1 MTSPATSSA
10 LRPILALA
18 AALTFMAAAT
28 VAQAAGPTAAASDLG
43 TIKSART
50 YTPQAGES
58 LDSVIRKTM
67 VDSPLKIELLRQAY
81 LNLNPQAFV
90 AGNVGRLR
98 AGVALRV
105 PDHDQL
111 MRATLAPQAKD
122 TDASPSRSGP
132 QSGANERRDW
142 VRYP

>member
-1 MTSPATSSA
+1 MTSPATSRA

-28 VAQAAGPTAAASDLG
+28 VAQAAGPTAASDLG

-98 AGVALRV
+98 IGVALRV

-111 MRATLAPQAKD
+111 MQATLAPQAKD
-122 TDASPSRSGP
+122 TNASPSRSGP